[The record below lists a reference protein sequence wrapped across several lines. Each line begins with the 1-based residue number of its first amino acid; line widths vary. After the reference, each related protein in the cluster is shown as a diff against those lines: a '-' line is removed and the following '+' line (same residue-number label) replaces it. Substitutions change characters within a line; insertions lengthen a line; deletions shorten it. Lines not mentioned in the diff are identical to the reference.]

1 MCCYEEHKSGERE
14 HPVSK
19 KDSPHVLCSS
29 RSRLFGS
36 MEMGD
41 CLRDLANL
49 KLHVACCHLIL
60 VGSGKNTELKA
71 QLKYVLQLKT

>member
-1 MCCYEEHKSGERE
+1 
-14 HPVSK
+14 
-19 KDSPHVLCSS
+19 
-29 RSRLFGS
+29 

-41 CLRDLANL
+41 CLKDLANL

-60 VGSGKNTELKA
+60 MGSGKNTELKA